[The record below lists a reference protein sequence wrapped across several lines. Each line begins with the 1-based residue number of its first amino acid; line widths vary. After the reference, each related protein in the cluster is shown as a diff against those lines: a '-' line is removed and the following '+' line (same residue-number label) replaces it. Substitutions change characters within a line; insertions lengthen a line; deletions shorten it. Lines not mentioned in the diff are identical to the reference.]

1 MKFNALVPESPY
13 IFRYLA
19 YALLSQAKQSVYDYK
34 YFSNVR
40 FKGGGAASLEKKIE
54 SIGDVEF
61 NVKGVKHTLN
71 ALVSGTDTLSFLVV
85 KDGKIIFQHYS
96 DGIREE
102 TPLLS
107 YSVTKSFFS
116 SYLSRLQQFG
126 VFSFSDMLDQH
137 NQNMPSFIGKRTIQ
151 SLMNMESGIRYIHGK
166 SPSTDMVRF
175 WFSPNVRNDL
185 LSIKQDVSGQSHFLY
200 NDIHL
205 HLLYR
210 MLDNKLFD
218 VASDFYHSIW
228 KSFDM
233 TYDGLLMQDSSKRK
247 WLKMDGG
254 LSLTAYDMAKFGQ
267 IYLDDGMVNENQI
280 LPLEWC
286 RGIKKSVNTRMDLD
300 YWDLY
305 RQNGHRWY
313 PVFKEGRTYYK
324 NFWWGINQN
333 EGPNDI
339 YAMGILGQ
347 FVYVSSKN
355 GVVIVRQGNSWG
367 IDGWW
372 PSIFEKL
379 AEKVNQII

>member
-13 IFRYLA
+13 ILRYLA
-19 YALLSQAKQSVYDYK
+19 YAIMTKAKQSVYDYK

-40 FKGGGAASLEKKIE
+40 FKGSGSSTLEKQVE
-54 SIGDVEF
+54 DIGNVDF
-61 NVKGVKHTLN
+61 TVKGGKHTLN
-71 ALVSGTDTLSFLVV
+71 SLVVGTDTLSFLVV
-85 KDGKIIFQHYS
+85 KDGRIVFEHYNKGVS
-96 DGIREE
+96 EQ

-107 YSVTKSFFS
+107 YSITKSFFS
-116 SYLSRLQQFG
+116 SYLARLQQFG
-126 VFSFSDMLDQH
+126 VFSFSDKFRDH
-137 NQNMPSFIGKRTIQ
+137 NQSIPSFIGDRTIQ
-151 SLMNMESGIRYIHGK
+151 SLMDMESGIGYKHGK
-166 SPSTDMVRF
+166 SPATDMVRF
-175 WFSPNVRNDL
+175 WLSPNIRKDL
-185 LSIKQDVSGQSHFLY
+185 ISIKHEADCQSHFLY